1 MIRRIVFICVVA
13 LIGVSVLSSCRSKK
27 PVNTDK
33 VLTDEQI
40 KLSEM
45 KNQLNTLIGGFNN
58 MPLVDI
64 ENKLAVIKAIN
75 STDPEVLK
83 LIADLEKLISDKKI
97 KLAEEEKIKKEKEA
111 KDQEEVLDLNTR
123 FDRYLT
129 KIATATSPA
138 EADKV
143 IAEALT
149 YFTSPDA
156 DVLII
161 LGTFG
166 NEVDYDKPTTIKK
179 YLEYVKDQKVHRNK
193 IVKIEKAE
201 GEKIKL
207 VEIEKK

>member
-1 MIRRIVFICVVA
+1 M
-13 LIGVSVLSSCRSKK
+13 
-27 PVNTDK
+27 
-33 VLTDEQI
+33 
-40 KLSEM
+40 
-45 KNQLNTLIGGFNN
+45 
-58 MPLVDI
+58 
-64 ENKLAVIKAIN
+64 
-75 STDPEVLK
+75 
-83 LIADLEKLISDKKI
+83 
-97 KLAEEEKIKKEKEA
+97 
-111 KDQEEVLDLNTR
+111 
-123 FDRYLT
+123 
-129 KIATATSPA
+129 
-138 EADKV
+138 